1 VTNYTIGVLTGDGI
15 GQEVVPAA
23 TALIDAALAHTA
35 ATVTW
40 VPLPVGWEAIEELG
54 DPMPASTKEALAG
67 TDAWIMGPH
76 DSASYPAQWHASRRP
91 LPGGELRR
99 DFDLYANIRPAK
111 NLEGVPAMVSDTDL
125 IVLRENTEG
134 FYTDRNMFLGNGEI
148 LPTEEVCLAI
158 GVFTRRKV
166 ERIVRT
172 GFEMA
177 RQRRGRLTVVHKAN
191 VLAYS
196 TGMFKTVAQELA
208 PKYPDVT
215 LDDFH
220 VDAVTVHLLRKPG
233 SFDVIVTENMFGDIL
248 SDLAG
253 ELVGGIGLGP
263 AINAGDEHAMA
274 QAVHGGAP
282 DIAGKDIANPTAEM
296 LSTAM
301 LFEWLGK
308 RRLDPDLV
316 TTAEIARNAVER
328 CLRDGVRTADLGGSA
343 GTRAFTNAVLGR
355 VER

>member
-1 VTNYTIGVLTGDGI
+1 MTNYTIGVLTGDGI
-15 GQEVVPAA
+15 GREVVPAA
-23 TALIDAALAHTA
+23 TALIDAALAHTN

-40 VPLPVGWEAIEELG
+40 LPLPVGWQAIEELG
-54 DPMPASTKEALAG
+54 DPMPGSTKEALAS

-76 DSASYPAQWHASRRP
+76 DSASYPAAWHASRRP

-99 DFDLYANIRPAK
+99 DFELYANIRPAK
-111 NLEGVPAMVSDTDL
+111 NLDGVPAMVSDTDL
-125 IVLRENTEG
+125 IILRENTEG
-134 FYTDRNMFLGNGEI
+134 FYTDRNMFLGQGEI
-148 LPTEEVCLAI
+148 LPTKDVCLAI
-158 GVFTRRKV
+158 GVFTRRSV

-172 GFEMA
+172 GFELA

-191 VLAYS
+191 VLAHS
-196 TGMFKTVAQELA
+196 TGMFKTVAHELA

-220 VDAVTVHLLRKPG
+220 VDAVTVHLLRN
-233 SFDVIVTENMFGDIL
+233 SATFDVIVTENMFGDIL
-248 SDLAG
+248 SDMVG
-253 ELVGGIGLGP
+253 ELVGGLGLGP

-308 RRLDPDLV
+308 RRSDPDLLA
-316 TTAEIARNAVER
+316 TAEIARSAVER
-328 CLRDGVRTADLGGSA
+328 CLRDGIQTADLGGSA
-343 GTRAFTNAVLGR
+343 GTRAFTDGVLAR